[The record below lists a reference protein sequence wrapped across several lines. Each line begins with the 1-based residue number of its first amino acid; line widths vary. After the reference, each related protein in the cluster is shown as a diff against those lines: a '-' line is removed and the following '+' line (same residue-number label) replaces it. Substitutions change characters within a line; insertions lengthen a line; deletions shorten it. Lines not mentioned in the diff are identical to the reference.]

1 MLLRYQINLLL
12 CGLKFTT
19 TTKRNNFEFKSN
31 QQNYTRR
38 LQLAKLIQNKEANGS

>member
-12 CGLKFTT
+12 RGLKFTT